1 MPDYDRLMVARYDG
15 LSDWYDAEFYPS
27 PLEGS
32 AWETVARFLGP
43 GAGELLDVGC
53 GTGQCSAALAD
64 LGWTVTGVD
73 LSEDMLRRARE
84 RGVCVVQADATELP
98 FGTAMFDAVVSML
111 THTDFDDFAAAVG
124 EIVRVLRPG
133 GTFVYVGVHPC
144 FVGPHS
150 RYELPTGLPELYP
163 GWYRRPGRYTDAP
176 GIQIYGVR
184 AKIGATHLPLA
195 TFLQLF
201 LDAGLKLERVE
212 EPEERDY
219 PHLLALR
226 LRR

>member
-1 MPDYDRLMVARYDG
+1 MVARYDG
-15 LSDWYDAEFYPS
+15 LADWYDAEFYPS

-32 AWETVARFLGP
+32 AWETVARLLGK
-43 GAGELLDVGC
+43 GMGELLDVGC
-53 GTGQCSAALAD
+53 GTGHCAAALAG
-64 LGWTVTGVD
+64 LGWNVTGVD
-73 LSEDMLRRARE
+73 LSEDMLGRARE
-84 RGVCVVQADATELP
+84 RRVRVVQADAAQLP
-98 FGTAMFDAVVSML
+98 FEAATFDAAVSML

-124 EIVRVLRPG
+124 EIVRVLRPRG
-133 GTFVYVGVHPC
+133 SFVYVGVHPC

-150 RYELPTGLPELYP
+150 RYELPSGLPELYP
-163 GWYRRPGRYTDAP
+163 GWYRRLGRYTEAP
-176 GIQIYGVR
+176 GIQTYGVR

-195 TFLQLF
+195 AFLQIF
-201 LDAGLKLERVE
+201 LDAGLTLERVE